1 MIGLILKS
9 QEQQSENINS
19 FIPGFCVYTV
29 YFTNSVFYLKSF
41 WIQIT
46 DFWVT
51 LKSVAEKCQV
61 LKELL
66 YFIEEEPW
74 EAKNN

>member
-1 MIGLILKS
+1 MKNK
-9 QEQQSENINS
+9 ESENINS
-19 FIPGFCVYTV
+19 YLAGFCVYTV
-29 YFTNSVFYLKSF
+29 YFTNSVLYFNAF
-41 WIQIT
+41 WIHIT
-46 DFWVT
+46 DLWVT